1 MRKAA
6 SSILLTRS
14 IEENAKTK
22 EALQGL
28 PLEILECPLISYQL
42 LSVDWTR
49 LNSCDYAIITSK
61 FLAQHFPI
69 NTHSKLKVLVVGEV
83 SASILE
89 EKKYMVELCAEN
101 AEQIKTHLESQGI
114 LRASKIIYFCG
125 DNISTPMPNFVEQYE
140 VYKVDYKQDLTH
152 QQIASFQS
160 PLSYIMLYSEQSA
173 KTLLQLIVKYNLQ
186 SYLNDTIIICISD
199 KVSKIFNHLCDQIVI
214 RSTNEQMI
222 SYVKENI

>member
-1 MRKAA
+1 MRKVA

-22 EALQGL
+22 DALQGV

-49 LNSCDYAIITSK
+49 LNSCDYIIITSK

-69 NTHSKLKVLVVGEV
+69 NIYSKLKVLVVGEV

-89 EKKYMVELCAEN
+89 EKKYIIELCVEN
-101 AEQIKTHLESQGI
+101 AEQIKTHLEAQEI

-140 VYKVDYKQDLTH
+140 VYKVDYTHDLTH
-152 QQIASFQS
+152 EQIASFQS
-160 PLSYIMLYSEQSA
+160 PLSYIMLYSENSA
-173 KTLLQLIVKYNLQ
+173 KTLLQLILKYNLQ

-214 RSTNEQMI
+214 RSTNAQMI

>member
-22 EALQGL
+22 EAFQGL
-28 PLEILECPLISYQL
+28 SLEISECPLISYQL

-49 LNSCDYAIITSK
+49 LNSCDYVIVTSK
-61 FLAQHFPI
+61 FLAQYFPFNI
-69 NTHSKLKVLVVGEV
+69 YSKLKLLVVGEV

-89 EKKYMVELCAEN
+89 QKKYIIELRAEN
-101 AEQIKTHLESQGI
+101 AEQIKTYLETQDVFSAAQ
-114 LRASKIIYFCG
+114 IIYFCG
-125 DNISTPMPNFVEQYE
+125 DNISTLMPNFVEQYE
-140 VYKVDYKQDLTH
+140 VYKVKYKQELTYKE
-152 QQIASFQS
+152 IASFRARFA
-160 PLSYIMLYSEQSA
+160 YIMLYSENSA

-186 SYLNDTIIICISD
+186 SYLNSTIIICISD
-199 KVSKIFNHLCDQIVI
+199 KVSKIFNQLCDQIVI

>member
-1 MRKAA
+1 V
-6 SSILLTRS
+6 
-14 IEENAKTK
+14 
-22 EALQGL
+22 

-42 LSVDWTR
+42 LSVDWAR

-69 NTHSKLKVLVVGEV
+69 NTNSKLKVLVVGAV

-89 EKKYMVELCAEN
+89 EKKYIVELCAEN
-101 AEQIKTHLESQGI
+101 AEQIKTYLESEEM

-125 DNISTPMPNFVEQYE
+125 DKISTPMPQFVEQYE
-140 VYKVDYKQDLTH
+140 VYKVYYKQDLTY

-160 PLSYIMLYSEQSA
+160 PFSYIMLYSENSA

-199 KVSKIFNHLCDQIVI
+199 KVSKIFNHLCNQIVI